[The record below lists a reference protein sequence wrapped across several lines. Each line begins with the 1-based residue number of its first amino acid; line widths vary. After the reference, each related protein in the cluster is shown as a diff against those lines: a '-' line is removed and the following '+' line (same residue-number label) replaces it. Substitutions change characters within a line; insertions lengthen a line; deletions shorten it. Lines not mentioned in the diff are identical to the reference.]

1 MENGLHASDNN
12 NEQSRTDNNQ
22 SEEPSENTREEQAV
36 GAALPSVE
44 LVEVMPGTAVV
55 FGDVPEDMD
64 LLDFGLVPQEDRDRV
79 SNALGTL
86 GNVGSVYGNLA
97 NAAQSVQGLYRVN
110 DATMALLNSGA
121 RLASKDGAKLG
132 TLFQNGKMVAQARF
146 VPVSMTAASTLAS
159 IGPAI
164 AMIALQ
170 MQLDGINKLVQANIA
185 LTQQTL
191 QTINQEQWAE
201 LAGLSKSINRA
212 IDQSKR
218 VGQVTASIWENVAGN
233 EPILDKQLDLYS
245 QKVKSHIQKVHQ
257 LDGEARQ
264 EYLKNNAEAIL
275 FDSKALLY
283 ALKVQAGYQMLRAA
297 YSRVLGKNDDSEARL
312 AEVIEQDM
320 RDATKIGVDNSRR
333 LVGALMRELRIVA
346 ELPGRAKLPLTKSWR
361 FKKTSKMTCRQ
372 LLDSL
377 EPLANTLHPVAENI
391 EIPALVSAPENTDVH
406 SYLHILRWFMHDGE
420 KLKGLSFVYQPG
432 QRDLTGVVPQLLM
445 KRVDAVWDSAESG
458 ALASV
463 IDKTTLAKCVMFT
476 DRRIIVVSPH
486 DFLNRGVIETSV
498 PIKDIRYV
506 RTPDVSDC
514 QVRKTID
521 IVTERHNL
529 RWMFPKQVSDDAIAR
544 LTNLVTTASTEHS
557 EQPDVEKGKQ
567 SDPAAIE
574 SAMKIQD

>member
-1 MENGLHASDNN
+1 MENGLHTSDDD

-22 SEEPSENTREEQAV
+22 SEESSVNNSEGQAV
-36 GAALPSVE
+36 GAELPSVE

-64 LLDFGLVPQEDRDRV
+64 LLDCGLVPQDDRNQL

-86 GNVGSVYGNLA
+86 GNAGSVYGNLT

-110 DATMALLNSGA
+110 DATMALLNGGA
-121 RLASKDGAKLG
+121 RLAGKDGAKLG

-146 VPVSMTAASTLAS
+146 IPVSMTAAATLAS

-170 MQLDGINKLVQANIA
+170 VQLDGISKLVQSNIA

-191 QTINQEQWAE
+191 QSINQEQWAE
-201 LAGLSKSINRA
+201 LSGLSKSINRA

-233 EPILDKQLDLYS
+233 EAILDKQLDLYS

-264 EYLKNNAEAIL
+264 KYLKNNAETIL
-275 FDSKALLY
+275 FDSNALLY
-283 ALKVQAGYQMLRAA
+283 ALKSQAGYQMLRAA
-297 YSRVLGKNDDSEARL
+297 HSRVLGKNDENEARL
-312 AEVIEQDM
+312 AEVIEHDM
-320 RDATKIGVDNSRR
+320 HDATKLGVDNSRK
-333 LVGALMRELRIVA
+333 LVGALIRELRIVA

-377 EPLANTLHPVAENI
+377 EPLANTLHPVVEQI
-391 EIPALVSAPENTDVH
+391 EMPTLVAAPENADVH

-420 KLKGLSFVYQPG
+420 KLKGLSFVYQPS

-463 IDKTTLAKCVMFT
+463 IDKTTLARCIMCT

-498 PIKDIRYV
+498 PVKDIRYV
-506 RTPDVSDC
+506 RTPDVNDYK
-514 QVRKTID
+514 VRKTID
-521 IVTERHNL
+521 IVTEHHNL
-529 RWMFPKQVSDDAIAR
+529 RWMFPKQVSDDVIDQLAKF
-544 LTNLVTTASTEHS
+544 VTAASTEQSRQPMVENGKRS
-557 EQPDVEKGKQ
+557 EPI
-567 SDPAAIE
+567 AIE
-574 SAMKIQD
+574 KCDED